1 MCDRNKRYRIISYHI
16 ISYGT
21 IQLVLLYKR
30 LLRMLCNHASKEC
43 PKGKK
48 AFAKAF
54 AINFQYFSDGLMTL
68 PPRTPD

>member
-1 MCDRNKRYRIISYHI
+1 M
-16 ISYGT
+16 
-21 IQLVLLYKR
+21 VLLYKR
-30 LLRMLCNHASKEC
+30 LLWMLCNHASKEC